1 MLQKLLEW
9 DRALFLFLNDMNMHT
24 FDPVMLVLSSY
35 TLFMLVCLAIAFFIL
50 KREGRPGFVTLLFFM
65 LTVGCNNMINQITK
79 RIIARPRPIHED
91 IFADIIHAIGKHE
104 TGFSFYSGHSTT
116 AFCIAIFSLLYFRNK
131 IYSAVILVWA
141 FGVAYSRIYM
151 GKHYPLDVLCG
162 ILIGSLIGFVGFKLC
177 EYYKNKKLQ
186 PES

>member
-9 DRALFLFLNDMNMHT
+9 DRELFLFLNDMNMHA
-24 FDPVMLVLSSY
+24 FDPVMMILSSY
-35 TLFMLVCLAIAFFIL
+35 TLFVLVCLLIAYFIL
-50 KREGRPGFVTLLFFM
+50 KKEKRPGYVTLLFFL
-65 LTVGCNNMINQITK
+65 LTIGVNNLINQTIK
-79 RIIARPRPIHED
+79 KIIARPRPIHEE
-91 IFADIIHAIGKHE
+91 AYNDIIYALGKHE

-116 AFCIAIFSLLYFRNK
+116 AFCIALFSLLYFKNK

-162 ILIGSLIGFVGFKLC
+162 ILVGSFIGSVGYILYDSYRK
-177 EYYKNKKLQ
+177 KKLQ
-186 PES
+186 PEL